1 MKQFWTVFKFELNQ
15 TLKQK
20 SFYITVL
27 LTALILFGASFVPRL
42 MAGKSE
48 TGEADTN
55 NPSESSL
62 IQEKEKIALLINGQ
76 VDPSVKNALA
86 EIFDLAEV
94 KDEAELANKVKS
106 EEVEK
111 GVKLLSNTEA
121 VVYLAQ
127 ASFYDSED
135 SEIKSILEDN
145 YRYNIAIRDLDIK
158 ADDLRNIDQVETSAG
173 IQSLGTNPFVGY
185 ILSYIMVFFLYF
197 LILARGQSIATSV
210 AKEKDNRTMELLVT
224 SVKPSAMIW
233 GKVMSGL
240 VASLINI
247 LAIALG
253 VGLGY
258 LVNIKNNPMAQEI
271 TKSVLAEISSADILV
286 FLGFTIVGV
295 TFYYLIFAALGSMV
309 SRLDEMNQA
318 MTPVTIT
325 VVIAFMVTMF
335 TMSTPTS
342 PILKIASFVPFTSPL
357 AMFARYQM
365 IAVPTVEVLISLAIL
380 LVSTGLVA
388 FAATKIYRSGTLN
401 YGNKMKIWK
410 ALKKND

>member
-27 LTALILFGASFVPRL
+27 LTALILFGASFVPKL
-42 MAGKSE
+42 MAGESE
-48 TGEADTN
+48 TGEADIN

-76 VDPSVKNALA
+76 VDPSVKDALA
-86 EIFDLAEV
+86 EIFDLVEV
-94 KDEAELANKVKS
+94 KDEAELSNKVKS

-111 GVKLLSNTEA
+111 GVSLLSNTEA

-127 ASFYDSED
+127 SSFHDSED
-135 SEIKSILEDN
+135 FEIKSILEDN
-145 YRYNIAIRDLDIK
+145 YRYNIAIKDLDIND
-158 ADDLRNIDQVETSAG
+158 DDLRNIDQVEVSAG

-240 VASLINI
+240 VASIINI

-253 VGLGY
+253 AGLGY

-271 TKSVLAEISSADILV
+271 IKLVLAEVSYADILV

-318 MTPVTIT
+318 MTPVTMM
-325 VVIAFMVTMF
+325 VVIAFMVTMT
-335 TMSTPTS
+335 TMSMPNS

-365 IAVPTVEVLISLAIL
+365 TSVPTVEALISLGIL
-380 LVSTGLVA
+380 VVSTIVVA

-401 YGNKMKIWK
+401 YGNKMNIFK

>member
-1 MKQFWTVFKFELNQ
+1 MKQFWTVFKFELSQ

-48 TGEADTN
+48 TGEADVN

-76 VDPSVKNALA
+76 VDPSVKDALA
-86 EIFDLAEV
+86 EIFDFVEV
-94 KDEAELANKVKS
+94 KDESELANKVKS

-111 GVKLLSNTEA
+111 GVSLLSNTEA

-135 SEIKSILEDN
+135 LEIKSILEDN
-145 YRYNIAIRDLDIK
+145 YRYNIAIRDLDIS
-158 ADDLRNIDQVETSAG
+158 ADNLRNIDQVEVNAG

-185 ILSYIMVFFLYF
+185 VLSYIMVFFLYF

-240 VASLINI
+240 VASIINI

-253 VGLGY
+253 AGLGY
-258 LVNIKNNPMAQEI
+258 LVNVKNNPMAQEI
-271 TKSVLAEISSADILV
+271 IKSVLAEVSSADILV

-318 MTPVTIT
+318 MTPVTMM

-335 TMSTPTS
+335 TMSTPNS

-365 IAVPTVEVLISLAIL
+365 ISVPTVEVLISFAIL
-380 LVSTGLVA
+380 LVSTIVVA

-401 YGNKMKIWK
+401 YGNKMNIFK